1 MRTTLSTLST
11 LSLAVSITTL
21 LALSACKREAAAPI
35 ASAAAT
41 LAPATTIA
49 APAVAPGVAATAADP
64 VGVSGAAAPGEH
76 TTFDA
81 KAFAGTFSDDNMSV
95 AFAADGTYTLSSH
108 AADNSPGTWTLEP
121 DGHSL
126 RLDPNAK
133 DEADRVYT
141 LVDNDALQAANGT
154 QVLRRAGGPR

>member
-1 MRTTLSTLST
+1 MRRSLL
-11 LSLAVSITTL
+11 LAVLPVAL
-21 LALSACKREAAAPI
+21 LAACNRQPESADVAP
-35 ASAAAT
+35 AAT
-41 LAPATTIA
+41 VASPATVAEPVAPAT
-49 APAVAPGVAATAADP
+49 VADP
-64 VGVSGAAAPGEH
+64 VGVSDAAAPGEH

-81 KAFAGTFSDDNMSV
+81 KAFAGTFEDDNMTV

-108 AADNSPGTWTLEP
+108 AADGSTGTWTLEP

-133 DEADRVYT
+133 GEADRVYT

-154 QVLRRAGGPR
+154 QVLRRAGAKR

>member
-1 MRTTLSTLST
+1 MRTTLST
-11 LSLAVSITTL
+11 LSLAVSVSAV
-21 LALSACKREAAAPI
+21 LALSACKREEAAP
-35 ASAAAT
+35 AAPADAAT
-41 LAPATTIA
+41 IEAPATIA
-49 APAVAPGVAATAADP
+49 EPVAASTTPEP
-64 VGVSGAAAPGEH
+64 VGVSESAAPGEH

-81 KAFAGTFSDDNMSV
+81 KAFAGTFEDDNMTV

-108 AADNSPGTWTLEP
+108 AADGSTGTWTLEP

-154 QVLRRAGGPR
+154 QVLRRAGAKR

>member
-1 MRTTLSTLST
+1 MRTRLST

-21 LALSACKREAAAPI
+21 LALSACKREAAAPV
-35 ASAAAT
+35 APAADT
-41 LAPATTIA
+41 LAPAATIA
-49 APAVAPGVAATAADP
+49 EPAVAATAADP
-64 VGVSGAAAPGEH
+64 VGVSAAAAPGEH

-81 KAFAGTFSDDNMSV
+81 KAFAGTFSDDNMTI
-95 AFAADGTYTLSSH
+95 AFAADGTYSLSSH
-108 AADNSPGTWTLEP
+108 AANNSTGTWTLEP
-121 DGHSL
+121 DGHGL

-141 LVDNDALQAANGT
+141 LVDNDALQAAKGT

>member
-21 LALSACKREAAAPI
+21 LALSACKREEAAPVAPDASTI
-35 ASAAAT
+35 APAAT
-41 LAPATTIA
+41 IAEPAIA
-49 APAVAPGVAATAADP
+49 APATVAEPI
-64 VGVSGAAAPGEH
+64 GVSDAAAPGEH

-81 KAFAGTFSDDNMSV
+81 KAFAGTFSDDNMTV

-108 AADNSPGTWTLEP
+108 AADNSPGTWSLEP

-133 DEADRVYT
+133 AEADRVYT

-154 QVLRRAGGPR
+154 QVLRRAGATR

>member
-21 LALSACKREAAAPI
+21 LALSACKREEAAPV
-35 ASAAAT
+35 APSAAT
-41 LAPATTIA
+41 LAPAATIAEPAVA
-49 APAVAPGVAATAADP
+49 APATVAEP
-64 VGVSGAAAPGEH
+64 VGVSDSAAPGEH

-81 KAFAGTFSDDNMSV
+81 KAFAGTFSDDNMTV

-133 DEADRVYT
+133 GEDDRVYT

-154 QVLRRAGGPR
+154 QVLHRAGADR

>member
-21 LALSACKREAAAPI
+21 LALSACKREEAAPV
-35 ASAAAT
+35 APAAVTSAPAAT
-41 LAPATTIA
+41 IAEPAIAPATIA
-49 APAVAPGVAATAADP
+49 EPI
-64 VGVSGAAAPGEH
+64 GVSDAAAPGEH
-76 TTFDA
+76 TSFDA
-81 KAFAGTFSDDNMSV
+81 KAFAGTFSDDNMTV

-108 AADNSPGTWTLEP
+108 AADNSPGTWSLEP

-154 QVLRRAGGPR
+154 QVLRRAGAHR